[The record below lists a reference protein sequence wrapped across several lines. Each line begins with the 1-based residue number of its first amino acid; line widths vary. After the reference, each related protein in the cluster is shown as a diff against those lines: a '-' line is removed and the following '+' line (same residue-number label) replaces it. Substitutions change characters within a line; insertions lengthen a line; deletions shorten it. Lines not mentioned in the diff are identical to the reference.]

1 MSDSS
6 DAPEGAAAF
15 GLRHGRAYGGDS
27 RCFRTRVRVFAAV
40 VCIAAVPLPVALKA
54 QESASLAPHAPLA
67 ASDSPPL
74 ELAPPTRADSLA
86 AEAARAAAATDLGT
100 RILVSVAD
108 RRLLVLN
115 GDDTLMTASAAVGMD
130 RRLTYD
136 GRSWTFRSPRGIRV
150 VKGKTERDAWIPP
163 DWHYAEVAREY
174 RLRLA
179 RLPPDSQVV
188 LADGI
193 ILTVR
198 SGKAGLLRPDGTF
211 SPLPRSEEIVFDS
224 TLYIPPLQ
232 SENRAVYGE
241 LGEYQLDL
249 GGGYLIHGT
258 PRKGSIGTAT
268 THGCVRL
275 SNPAIDMLWSSGLA
289 PVGRTVWVY

>member
-6 DAPEGAAAF
+6 DAPKGAAAC
-15 GLRHGRAYGGDS
+15 GLRHARAYGGS
-27 RCFRTRVRVFAAV
+27 ENRLRTRVCAFAAAI
-40 VCIAAVPLPVALKA
+40 CIAAVPLAGELTA
-54 QESASLAPHAPLA
+54 QESASLASHAPLA
-67 ASDSPPL
+67 ANSVPPL

-86 AEAARAAAATDLGT
+86 AEAARAAATTDMGM

-108 RRLLVLN
+108 RRLLVLD

-136 GRSWTFRSPRGIRV
+136 GRSWTFRSPRGIRAV
-150 VKGKTERDAWIPP
+150 NGKAERDTWIPP
-163 DWHYAEVAREY
+163 DWHYAEVARKY

-179 RLPPDSQVV
+179 RLPADSQVV
-188 LADGI
+188 LADGM
-193 ILTVR
+193 ILAVR
-198 SGKAGLLRPDGTF
+198 GGEAGLVRPDGTF

-224 TLYIPPLQ
+224 TLYIPPLE
-232 SENRAVYGE
+232 SGNRAVYGE

-275 SNPAIDMLWSSGLA
+275 DDAEIEWLYEHV
-289 PVGRTVWVY
+289 PVGTPVYIY

>member
-1 MSDSS
+1 MSGSS
-6 DAPEGAAAF
+6 DAPEGAAAC
-15 GLRHGRAYGGDS
+15 GLLHGRAYGGVS
-27 RCFRTRVRVFAAV
+27 SCLRARVRAFAAV
-40 VCIAAVPLPVALKA
+40 ACIAAVPLPGALWG
-54 QESASLAPHAPLA
+54 QESASLASRTRPV

-86 AEAARAAAATDLGT
+86 ADAARAAASTDGGL
-100 RILVSVAD
+100 RIAVSIAD
-108 RRLLVLN
+108 RRLLVLD
-115 GDDTLMTASAAVGMD
+115 GTDTLMTASAAVGMD

-136 GRSWTFRSPRGIRV
+136 GRSWTFRSPRGTRV
-150 VKGKTERDAWIPP
+150 VKGKTARDAWIPP

-179 RLPPDSQVV
+179 RLPADSQVV
-188 LADGI
+188 LDDGT

-198 SGKAGLLRPDGTF
+198 NGEAGLVRSDGSF
-211 SPLPRSEEIVFDS
+211 AVLPSGEEIVFDS
-224 TLYIPPLQ
+224 TLYIPPTGTV
-232 SENRAVYGE
+232 NRIVDGE

-249 GGGYLIHGT
+249 GDGYLIHGT

-275 SNPAIDMLWSSGLA
+275 DDAEIEWLYEHIPRGT
-289 PVGRTVWVY
+289 PVYIY

>member
-1 MSDSS
+1 MSGSS
-6 DAPEGAAAF
+6 DAPEGAAAC
-15 GLRHGRAYGGDS
+15 GLLHARAYGGDS
-27 RCFRTRVRVFAAV
+27 RCLRTRVRVFAAV
-40 VCIAAVPLPVALKA
+40 VCIAAVALPVALTA
-54 QESASLAPHAPLA
+54 QESASLASSAPLA
-67 ASDSPPL
+67 ARDSPPL

-86 AEAARAAAATDLGT
+86 AEAARAAASSDVGL

-108 RRLLVLN
+108 RRLLVLD
-115 GDDTLMTASAAVGMD
+115 GDDTLMTAPAAVGMD

-136 GRSWTFRSPRGIRV
+136 GKSWTFRSPRGIRV

-179 RLPPDSQVV
+179 RLPADSQVV
-188 LADGI
+188 LADGT

-198 SGKAGLLRPDGTF
+198 GGDAGLVRPDGGF
-211 SPLPRSEEIVFDS
+211 SPLPRDEEIVFDS
-224 TLYIPPLQ
+224 TLYIPPLG
-232 SENRAVYGE
+232 SGNRAVYGE

-258 PRKGSIGTAT
+258 PQKRSIGTAT

-275 SNPAIDMLWSSGLA
+275 DDAEIEWLYA
-289 PVGRTVWVY
+289 HVPVGTPVYIY